1 MAQIVV
7 NDLSFCYEGSYDY
20 IFENVSFTVDTD
32 WKLGFIGRNGKGKTT
47 FLRLLQ
53 GQYEYSGTISSNEP
67 FDYFPYA
74 YGEDDLALP
83 ASTLLE
89 KWKPACEE
97 WRVLCEMN
105 ELDLDAEDLY
115 RPFGELSL
123 GQRTKIML
131 AVLFSGE
138 GDFLLIDEPT
148 NNLDAHARLTI
159 RRYLAGKKGF
169 VLVSHDAALLDAVVD
184 HVLVLNRSSI
194 EVQSGNF
201 SSWWENKEKAD
212 SHARRENEKHLKEI
226 SHMKAA
232 ADKVSRWADKSEHSK
247 IGHDP
252 IKERDHNVVAARSYV
267 GGKTKKAE
275 ARAKA
280 FEQRME
286 RSVAQKEGLLNDVE
300 REFDLKIT
308 TLSHYK
314 KVLVRA
320 ADLSVSYKGSDTRV
334 IDNLNFEITQGERVF
349 LSGGNGCGKS
359 TLIKAILGGDAA
371 GDLDISGTLERASG
385 LVISYVNQDTSHLKG
400 SFRDY
405 AFECGIDYTLLLSL
419 LNRLDFDKAQY
430 EKDLSDLSDGQ
441 KKKVLIAASLLTPAH
456 LYIWDEPLNYIDVFS
471 RRQIEKLITEYQPT
485 MVMVEHDL
493 RFRDKTATRVVELT
507 C

>member
-74 YGEDDLALP
+74 Y
-83 ASTLLE
+83 
-89 KWKPACEE
+89 
-97 WRVLCEMN
+97 
-105 ELDLDAEDLY
+105 EDLY

-148 NNLDAHARLTI
+148 NNLDAQARLTI

-169 VLVSHDAALLDAVVD
+169 ILVSHDAGLLDAVVD

-232 ADKVSRWADKSEHSK
+232 ADKVSRWADKSENSK

-280 FEQRME
+280 FEQRLE

-314 KVLVRA
+314 NVLVRA
-320 ADLSVSYKGSDTRV
+320 ADLSVSYKGADTRV

-385 LVISYVNQDTSHLKG
+385 LVISYVNQDTSFLPRQNII
-400 SFRDY
+400 S
-405 AFECGIDYTLLLSL
+405 GIDYTLLLSL

-441 KKKVLIAASLLTPAH
+441 KKKVLIASSLLTPAH

-485 MVMVEHDL
+485 MIMVEHDE
-493 RFRDKTATRVVELT
+493 RFREKLATKVIEL
-507 C
+507 

>member
-1 MAQIVV
+1 MAQISV
-7 NDLSFCYEGSYDY
+7 NNLSFCYEGSYDY
-20 IFENVSFTVDTD
+20 IFDGVSFTIDTD

-67 FDYFPYA
+67 FDYFPYE
-74 YGEDDLALP
+74 YGEADLGLS
-83 ASTLLE
+83 ASALLE
-89 KWKPACEE
+89 RWKPSCEE
-97 WRVLCEMN
+97 WRVLREMD
-105 ELDLDAEDLY
+105 ELEIASEDLY

-148 NNLDAHARLTI
+148 TNLDAQARLII
-159 RRYLAGKKGF
+159 RGYLASKKGF
-169 VLVSHDAALLDAVVD
+169 ILVSHDAALLDAVID

-194 EVQSGNF
+194 EVQAGNF

-226 SHMKAA
+226 NHMKAS
-232 ADKVSRWADKSEHSK
+232 ADRVSRWADKSESSK

-280 FEQRME
+280 FEQMMD
-286 RSVAQKEGLLNDVE
+286 RSIKQKEGLLNDVE

-308 TLSHYK
+308 TLEHFRK
-314 KVLVRA
+314 NLVHC
-320 ADLSVSYKGSDTRV
+320 ADLVITYKGSDRKV
-334 IDNLNFEITQGERVF
+334 IDGLAFDIEQGERVF

-359 TLIKAILGGDAA
+359 TLIKAILGGSYSEDMV
-371 GDLDISGTLERASG
+371 ISGTLEKASG
-385 LVISYVNQDTSHLKG
+385 LTISYVNQDTSRLAG
-400 SFRDY
+400 SLRDY
-405 AFECGIDYTLLLSL
+405 AFENGVDYTLLLSL
-419 LNRLDFDKAQY
+419 LNKLDFDKVQY
-430 EKDLSDLSDGQ
+430 EKDLSDLSEGQ
-441 KKKVLIAASLLTPAH
+441 KKKVLIAGSLLTPAH

-485 MVMVEHDL
+485 MIMVEHDA
-493 RFRDKTATRVVELT
+493 RFREKTATRVVEL
-507 C
+507 

>member
-1 MAQIVV
+1 MAQISV

-53 GQYEYSGTISSNEP
+53 GKYEYSGTISSNEP
-67 FDYFPYA
+67 FDYFPYE
-74 YGEDDLALP
+74 YGEADLALP
-83 ASTLLE
+83 ASELLE
-89 KWKPACEE
+89 RWKPSCEE
-97 WRVLCEMN
+97 WRVLREMD
-105 ELDLDAEDLY
+105 ELELSAEDLY

-148 NNLDAHARLTI
+148 NNLDAEARQTI
-159 RRYLAGKKGF
+159 RGYLASKKGF
-169 VLVSHDAALLDAVVD
+169 ILVSHDAALLDAVID

-194 EVQSGNF
+194 EVQAGNF
-201 SSWWENKEKAD
+201 TSWWENKEKAD

-226 SHMKAA
+226 SHMKQA
-232 ADKVSRWADKSEHSK
+232 ADKVSRWADKSENSK

-280 FEQRME
+280 FEQRMD
-286 RSVAQKEGLLNDVE
+286 RSIKQKEGLMNDVE

-308 TLSHYK
+308 TLEHFK
-314 KVLVRA
+314 KKLVRC
-320 ADLSVSYKGSDTRV
+320 ADLSISYSGSDRKV
-334 IDNLNFEITQGERVF
+334 IDGLNFEIEQGERVF

-359 TLIKAILGGDAA
+359 TLIKAILGGAYSE
-371 GDLDISGTLERASG
+371 GMEMTGVLEKASG
-385 LVISYVNQDTSHLKG
+385 LIISYVNQDTTRLAG
-400 SFRDY
+400 SLRGY
-405 AFECGIDYTLLLSL
+405 ASENGLDYTLFLSL
-419 LNRLDFDKAQY
+419 LNKLDFDKVQY
-430 EKDLSDLSDGQ
+430 EKDLRDLSEGQ
-441 KKKVLIAASLLTPAH
+441 KKKVLIAGSLITPAH

-485 MVMVEHDL
+485 MIMVEHDS
-493 RFRDKTATRVVELT
+493 RFREKTATRVVEL
-507 C
+507 

>member
-1 MAQIVV
+1 MAQISV
-7 NDLSFCYEGSYDY
+7 NNLSFCYEGSYDY

-53 GQYEYSGTISSNEP
+53 GRYEYSGTISSNEP

-74 YGEDDLALP
+74 YGEEDLTQS
-83 ASTLLE
+83 ASALLE
-89 KWKPACEE
+89 KWKPSCEE
-97 WRVLCEMN
+97 WRVLREMDEL
-105 ELDLDAEDLY
+105 ELDVEDLY

-131 AVLFSGE
+131 AVLFSEE

-148 NNLDAHARLTI
+148 NNLDAQARQTI
-159 RRYLAGKKGF
+159 RGYLASKKGF
-169 VLVSHDAALLDAVVD
+169 ILVSHDAALLDAVVD

-194 EVQSGNF
+194 EVQAGNF
-201 SSWWENKEKAD
+201 TSWWENKEKAD

-226 SHMKAA
+226 SHMKQA
-232 ADKVSRWADKSEHSK
+232 ADKVSRWADKSENSK

-252 IKERDHNVVAARSYV
+252 IKERDHNVVAARSYI

-280 FEQRME
+280 FEQRMD
-286 RSVAQKEGLLNDVE
+286 RSIKQKEGLMNDVE

-308 TLSHYK
+308 TLEHFK
-314 KVLVRA
+314 NKLVRC
-320 ADLSVSYKGSDTRV
+320 ADLSISYEGSDRKV
-334 IDNLNFEITQGERVF
+334 IDGLNFEIEQGERVF
-349 LSGGNGCGKS
+349 LAGGNGCGKS
-359 TLIKAILGGDAA
+359 TLIKAILGGSYSEDMV
-371 GDLDISGTLERASG
+371 ISGTLEKASG
-385 LVISYVNQDTSHLKG
+385 LIISYVNQDTTRLKG
-400 SFRDY
+400 SLRDY
-405 AFECGIDYTLLLSL
+405 AAENGLDYTLFLSL
-419 LNRLDFDKAQY
+419 LNKLDFDKVQY
-430 EKDLSDLSDGQ
+430 EKDISDLSEGQ
-441 KKKVLIAASLLTPAH
+441 KKKVLIAGSLITPAH

-485 MVMVEHDL
+485 MIMVEHDS
-493 RFRDKTATRVVELT
+493 RFREKTATRVVEL
-507 C
+507 

>member
-1 MAQIVV
+1 MAQISV
-7 NDLSFCYEGSYDY
+7 NNLSFCYEGSYDY

-53 GQYEYSGTISSNEP
+53 DRYEYSGTISSNEP

-74 YGEDDLALP
+74 YGEEDLTQS
-83 ASTLLE
+83 ASALLE
-89 KWKPACEE
+89 KWKPSCEE
-97 WRVLCEMN
+97 WRVLREMD
-105 ELDLDAEDLY
+105 ELELDAEDLY

-148 NNLDAHARLTI
+148 NNLDAQARQTI
-159 RRYLAGKKGF
+159 RGYLASKKGF
-169 VLVSHDAALLDAVVD
+169 ILVSHDAALLDAVVD
-184 HVLVLNRSSI
+184 HVLVLNRCSI
-194 EVQSGNF
+194 EVQAGNF
-201 SSWWENKEKAD
+201 TSWWENKEKAD

-226 SHMKAA
+226 SHMKQA
-232 ADKVSRWADKSEHSK
+232 ADKVSRWADKSENSK

-280 FEQRME
+280 FEQRMD
-286 RSVAQKEGLLNDVE
+286 RSIKQKEGLMNDVE

-308 TLSHYK
+308 TLEHFK
-314 KVLVRA
+314 NKLVRC
-320 ADLSVSYKGSDTRV
+320 ADLSISYEGSDRKV
-334 IDNLNFEITQGERVF
+334 IDGLNFEIEQGERVF
-349 LSGGNGCGKS
+349 LAGGNGCGKS
-359 TLIKAILGGDAA
+359 TLIKAILGGSYSEDMV
-371 GDLDISGTLERASG
+371 ISGTLEKASG
-385 LVISYVNQDTSHLKG
+385 LIISYVNQDTTRLKG
-400 SFRDY
+400 SLRDY
-405 AFECGIDYTLLLSL
+405 AAENGLDYTLFLSL
-419 LNRLDFDKAQY
+419 LNKLDFDKVQY
-430 EKDLSDLSDGQ
+430 EKDISDLSEGQ
-441 KKKVLIAASLLTPAH
+441 KKKVLIAGSLITPAH

-485 MVMVEHDL
+485 MIMVEHDV
-493 RFRDKTATRVVELT
+493 RFREKTATRVVEL
-507 C
+507 

>member
-1 MAQIVV
+1 MAQISV
-7 NDLSFCYEGSYDY
+7 NNLSFCYEGSYDY

-53 GQYEYSGTISSNEP
+53 DRYEYSGTISSNEP

-74 YGEDDLALP
+74 YGEEDLTQS
-83 ASTLLE
+83 ASALLE
-89 KWKPACEE
+89 KWKPSCEE
-97 WRVLCEMN
+97 WRVLREMD
-105 ELDLDAEDLY
+105 ELELDAEDLY

-148 NNLDAHARLTI
+148 NNLDAQARQTI
-159 RRYLAGKKGF
+159 RGYLASKKGF
-169 VLVSHDAALLDAVVD
+169 ILVSHDAALLDAVGD
-184 HVLVLNRSSI
+184 HVLVLSRCSI
-194 EVQSGNF
+194 EVQAGNF
-201 SSWWENKEKAD
+201 TSWWENKEKAD

-226 SHMKAA
+226 SHMKQA
-232 ADKVSRWADKSEHSK
+232 ADKVSRWADKSENSK

-280 FEQRME
+280 FEQRMD
-286 RSVAQKEGLLNDVE
+286 RSIKQKEGLMNDVE

-308 TLSHYK
+308 TLEHFK
-314 KVLVRA
+314 NKLVRC
-320 ADLSVSYKGSDTRV
+320 ADLSISYEGSDRKV
-334 IDNLNFEITQGERVF
+334 IDGLNFEIEQGERVF
-349 LSGGNGCGKS
+349 LAGGNGCGKS
-359 TLIKAILGGDAA
+359 TLIKAILGGSYSEDMV
-371 GDLDISGTLERASG
+371 ISGTLEKASG
-385 LVISYVNQDTSHLKG
+385 LIISYVNQDTTRLKG
-400 SFRDY
+400 SLRDY
-405 AFECGIDYTLLLSL
+405 AAENGLDYTLFLSL
-419 LNRLDFDKAQY
+419 LNKLDFDKVQY
-430 EKDLSDLSDGQ
+430 EKDISDLSEGQ
-441 KKKVLIAASLLTPAH
+441 KKKVLIAGSLITPAH

-485 MVMVEHDL
+485 MIMVEHDV
-493 RFRDKTATRVVELT
+493 RFREKTATRVVEL
-507 C
+507 

>member
-1 MAQIVV
+1 MAQISV
-7 NDLSFCYEGSYDY
+7 NNLSFCYEGSYDY

-53 GQYEYSGTISSNEP
+53 GRYEYSGTISSNEP

-74 YGEDDLALP
+74 YGEEDLTQS
-83 ASTLLE
+83 ASALLE
-89 KWKPACEE
+89 KWKPSCEE
-97 WRVLCEMN
+97 WRVLREMD
-105 ELDLDAEDLY
+105 ELELDAEDLY

-148 NNLDAHARLTI
+148 NNLDAQARQTI
-159 RRYLAGKKGF
+159 RGYLASKKGF
-169 VLVSHDAALLDAVVD
+169 ILVSHDAALLDAVID

-194 EVQSGNF
+194 EVQAGNF
-201 SSWWENKEKAD
+201 TSWWENKEKAD

-226 SHMKAA
+226 SHMKQA
-232 ADKVSRWADKSEHSK
+232 ADKVSRWADKSENSK

-280 FEQRME
+280 FEQRMD
-286 RSVAQKEGLLNDVE
+286 RSIKQKEGLMNDVE

-308 TLSHYK
+308 TLEHFK
-314 KVLVRA
+314 NKLVRC
-320 ADLSVSYKGSDTRV
+320 ADLSISYEGSDRKV
-334 IDNLNFEITQGERVF
+334 IDGLNFEIEQGERVF
-349 LSGGNGCGKS
+349 LAGGNGCGKS
-359 TLIKAILGGDAA
+359 TLIKAILGGSYSEDMV
-371 GDLDISGTLERASG
+371 ISGTLEKASG
-385 LVISYVNQDTSHLKG
+385 LIISYVNQDTSRLKG
-400 SFRDY
+400 SLRDY
-405 AFECGIDYTLLLSL
+405 AAENGLDYTLFLSL
-419 LNRLDFDKAQY
+419 LNKLDFDKVQY
-430 EKDLSDLSDGQ
+430 EKDISDLSEGQ
-441 KKKVLIAASLLTPAH
+441 KKKVLIAGSLITPAH

-485 MVMVEHDL
+485 MIMVEHDS
-493 RFRDKTATRVVELT
+493 RFREKTATRVVEL
-507 C
+507 

>member
-1 MAQIVV
+1 MAQISV
-7 NDLSFCYEGSYDY
+7 NNLSFCYEGSYDY

-53 GQYEYSGTISSNEP
+53 YRYEYSGTISSNEP

-74 YGEDDLALP
+74 YGEEDLTQS
-83 ASTLLE
+83 ASALLE
-89 KWKPACEE
+89 KWKPSCEE
-97 WRVLCEMN
+97 WRVLREMD
-105 ELDLDAEDLY
+105 ELELDAEDLY

-148 NNLDAHARLTI
+148 NNLDAQARQTI
-159 RRYLAGKKGF
+159 RGYLASKKGF
-169 VLVSHDAALLDAVVD
+169 ILVSHDAALLDAVVD
-184 HVLVLNRSSI
+184 HVLVLNRCSI
-194 EVQSGNF
+194 EVQAGNF
-201 SSWWENKEKAD
+201 TSWWENKEKAD

-226 SHMKAA
+226 SHMKQA
-232 ADKVSRWADKSEHSK
+232 ADKVSRWADKSENSK

-280 FEQRME
+280 FGQRMD
-286 RSVAQKEGLLNDVE
+286 RSIKQKEGLMNDVE

-308 TLSHYK
+308 TLEHFK
-314 KVLVRA
+314 NKLVRC
-320 ADLSVSYKGSDTRV
+320 ADLSISYEGSDRKV
-334 IDNLNFEITQGERVF
+334 IDGLNFEIEQGERVF
-349 LSGGNGCGKS
+349 LAGGNGCGKS
-359 TLIKAILGGDAA
+359 TLIKAILGGSYSEDMV
-371 GDLDISGTLERASG
+371 ISGTLEKASG
-385 LVISYVNQDTSHLKG
+385 LIISYVNQDTTRLKG
-400 SFRDY
+400 SLRDY
-405 AFECGIDYTLLLSL
+405 AAENGLDYTLFLSL
-419 LNRLDFDKAQY
+419 LNKLDFDKVQY
-430 EKDLSDLSDGQ
+430 EKDISDLSEGQ
-441 KKKVLIAASLLTPAH
+441 KKKVLIAGSLITPAH

-485 MVMVEHDL
+485 MIMVEHDS
-493 RFRDKTATRVVELT
+493 RFREKTATRVVEL
-507 C
+507 